1 MKYKFTIDDFLESL
15 KFGHEIEFTFDEN
28 LFFIQPDYEFN
39 KENQSKKLE
48 CDRKYVLY
56 QCANWYDN
64 NAKILLSGSFDEI
77 TSFPLKDKMTIKTDF
92 DKFQLHCIL

>member
-1 MKYKFTIDDFLESL
+1 MKYDFTIDDFLESL
-15 KFGHEIEFTFDEN
+15 KFGHEIEFIFDEN

-39 KENQSKKLE
+39 KKKQSKKIG
-48 CDRKYVLY
+48 CDKKYVLY

-64 NAKILLSGSFDEI
+64 NAEILLSGSFDEI

>member
-1 MKYKFTIDDFLESL
+1 MNFCFSLNDFYSCLNI
-15 KFGHEIEFTFDEN
+15 GHEIEFTFDEK

-39 KENQSKKLE
+39 KENRSKKLG

-56 QCANWYDN
+56 QCSNWHDN
-64 NAKILLSGSFDEI
+64 NAEILLSGSYDEI
-77 TSFPLKDKMTIKTDF
+77 TSFPLKDKMTLNTDF